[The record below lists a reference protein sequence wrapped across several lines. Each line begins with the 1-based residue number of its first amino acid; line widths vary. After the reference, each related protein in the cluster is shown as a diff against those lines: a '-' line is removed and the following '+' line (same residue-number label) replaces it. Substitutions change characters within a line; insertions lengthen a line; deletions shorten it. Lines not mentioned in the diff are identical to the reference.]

1 VVYRELKIGGDMNKG
16 QYGLVVTALFASMV
30 LWTISCAFCSYGH
43 AQEIKPKVTDEPL
56 SIINCAFF
64 KSAYFTVE
72 DGKVGTDL
80 IKDEWSFVIADLDTN
95 KPIMKGNSSEVSLL
109 VLRRSPHTIYLA
121 EFTREG
127 NINLITLFPEKRIV
141 TFSKQYTL
149 SPLSSNIIVYMS
161 IGRFK

>member
-1 VVYRELKIGGDMNKG
+1 MNKG

-43 AQEIKPKVTDEPL
+43 AQESKDKVTSEPL

-64 KSAYFTVE
+64 ESAYFTVE
-72 DGKVGTDL
+72 DGKVKVEL
-80 IKDEWSFVIADLDTN
+80 IKDEWSVAIADLDTN
-95 KPIMKGNSSEVSLL
+95 KPIMKRNSSEVSLV
-109 VLRRSPHTIYLA
+109 VLRRSPHTIYLI
-121 EFTREG
+121 ELTREG

-141 TFSKQYTL
+141 TFSRQYTL
-149 SPLSSNIIVYMS
+149 SPLSSNIIVCTS

>member
-1 VVYRELKIGGDMNKG
+1 MNRG

-43 AQEIKPKVTDEPL
+43 AQESKDKAADEPL

-64 KSAYFTVE
+64 ESAYFTVE
-72 DGKVGTDL
+72 DGKVKVEL
-80 IKDEWSFVIADLDTN
+80 IKDEWSVAIADLDTN
-95 KPIMKGNSSEVSLL
+95 KPIMKRNSSEVSLV
-109 VLRRSPHTIYLA
+109 VLRRSPHTIYLI
-121 EFTREG
+121 ELTREG

-141 TFSKQYTL
+141 TFSRQYTL
-149 SPLSSNIIVYMS
+149 SPLSSNIIVCMS

>member
-16 QYGLVVTALFASMV
+16 QYGLVPTALFASMV
-30 LWTISCAFCSYGH
+30 LWTISCAFYCYAH
-43 AQEIKPKVTDEPL
+43 AQEMKDKAADEPL

-72 DGKVGTDL
+72 DGKVKTEL

-95 KPIMKGNSSEVSLL
+95 KPKMKRNSSEVSLV

-121 EFTREG
+121 ELTRER
-127 NINLITLFPEKRIV
+127 NVNLITLFPEKRIV

-149 SPLSSNIIVYMS
+149 SPLSSNIIVCTS